1 MTTIHGALRNIR
13 RAQKSRCVRTL
24 LLTELEGKAP
34 ALFDQSL
41 VDELLA
47 AGLPFVAEAICNL
60 GEEVMAARAAVQRE
74 MG

>member
-1 MTTIHGALRNIR
+1 M
-13 RAQKSRCVRTL
+13 RTL

-47 AGLPFVAEAICNL
+47 AGLPYVAEAICNL